1 MFTVC
6 DQAAGEMCPVWP
18 GQPVTAHWGIPD
30 PAAVDGSEAERMLAF
45 RDAFRSLER
54 RLKIFVSLPIDKLD
68 RVALTQRVEAIG
80 RLRGDA
86 IEDRA
91 S

>member
-1 MFTVC
+1 
-6 DQAAGEMCPVWP
+6 
-18 GQPVTAHWGIPD
+18 
-30 PAAVDGSEAERMLAF
+30 MLLNKLLWMNTLEHRPFNVLF
-45 RDAFRSLER
+45 REAFRSLEQ

-68 RVALTQRVEAIG
+68 RIALTQRVEAIG

-86 IEDRA
+86 VEDQA